1 MPAHLTGLEMKK
13 EGNSAKAATVSPIDL
28 LRAAAPLSWRA
39 YFLSHMIVKPVH
51 VFVTERY
58 GITWIEWRII
68 FSLAHAPG
76 LAANEITS
84 AWAFDKMTVSRA
96 VRRLLELKMVKRGID
111 PKDSRRSPLYLD
123 RKGQAFFDRL
133 WPGAQ
138 QHYRDI
144 TSALAPGEF
153 ETFCRIADK
162 LIERTVEISK
172 RDSGR
177 KQTAGPATAR
187 AKRTKA

>member
-1 MPAHLTGLEMKK
+1 MKK
-13 EGNSAKAATVSPIDL
+13 EKKQAGAASVSPIDV
-28 LRAAAPLSWRA
+28 LRTASPLSWRV
-39 YFLSHMIVKPVH
+39 YFLSHMIVKPVQIS
-51 VFVTERY
+51 VTEPY

-76 LAANEITS
+76 LAANEITA

-96 VRRLLELKMVKRGID
+96 VRRLLDLKMLKRGID

-123 RKGQAFFDRL
+123 RKGQKFFDRL

-138 QHYRDI
+138 EHYRDI
-144 TSALAPGEF
+144 TSVLAPGEF

-162 LIERTVEISK
+162 LIDHTVEISK
-172 RDSGR
+172 RYSDRNRDGTGAAKR
-177 KQTAGPATAR
+177 AAR
-187 AKRTKA
+187 ARI

>member
-1 MPAHLTGLEMKK
+1 MKK
-13 EGNSAKAATVSPIDL
+13 EKNPAEAAAVSPIDI
-28 LRAAAPLSWRA
+28 LRAASPLSWRA

-51 VFVTERY
+51 IFVTERY

-96 VRRLLELKMVKRGID
+96 VRRLLELKMLKRGVD

-123 RKGQAFFDRL
+123 RKGQKFFDRL

-138 QHYRDI
+138 AHYRDI
-144 TSALAPGEF
+144 TSVLAPGEF

-162 LIERTVEISK
+162 LIDRTVEISR
-172 RDSGR
+172 RDSAGKRAAGR
-177 KQTAGPATAR
+177 AGTR
-187 AKRTKA
+187 VKRTKA